1 MTNRLSLNT
10 LRRNGL
16 EWRNSLEFPPCIPTS
31 RPSVAASAAPRI
43 LRDGEHITMTPT
55 EPTQTPRPQPEASEK
70 NHPFAE
76 SLVFSTD
83 DQQAD
88 SLVSREEFD
97 EIQRDLD
104 QALAKADDHWKLYL
118 GAHAE
123 MENLRKRAERDVQN
137 AHKFALERFFGEL
150 LPVRDSL
157 ELGLAAANSVV
168 DVAQLREGLD
178 LTLKQ
183 LAAAMEK
190 FGIREVHPQHAKFD
204 PNLHEAVAMA
214 PTDQAE
220 PNTVIQVMQK
230 GYILNERLIRPAKV
244 IVAQAVPKPAG

>member
-1 MTNRLSLNT
+1 
-10 LRRNGL
+10 
-16 EWRNSLEFPPCIPTS
+16 
-31 RPSVAASAAPRI
+31 
-43 LRDGEHITMTPT
+43 MTPT
-55 EPTQTPRPQPEASEK
+55 EPIQPTRPQPDAPET

-76 SLVFSTD
+76 SLAAFTD
-83 DQQAD
+83 DQAAD
-88 SLVSREEFD
+88 TLVSREEFD
-97 EIQRDLD
+97 EMQRDLD
-104 QALAKADDHWKLYL
+104 QALAKADEHWKLYL

-137 AHKFALERFFGEL
+137 AHKFALERFFSEL

-157 ELGLAAANSVV
+157 ELGLAAANGAV
-168 DVAQLREGLD
+168 DIAQLREGVD

-190 FGIREVHPQHAKFD
+190 FGIREVNPQDAKFD
-204 PNLHEAVAMA
+204 PNLHEAMAMA